1 MKEQRMMQERPKV
14 YAVIPAAGSGSRLGG
29 ATPKQFLQL
38 EEKPI
43 LVHTV
48 QRFESSS
55 DVDEIA
61 LAVPEESIT
70 EVEQLVT
77 RYRLNK
83 VSKIVAG
90 GEKRQDSVHNIVKR
104 LDFRANDLVLVHD
117 GVRPFVHPEKIKQLV
132 LACRDHEAAILAVQP
147 KDTIRRSNGGGFFDQ
162 TLDRSALWLIQTPQ
176 AFKASLLVKAF
187 EKASK
192 ERFYSTDEAALVERL
207 GVRIKIVE
215 GSYDNIKITTK
226 EDLELGMLI
235 LHRWHQQG
243 VA

>member
-1 MKEQRMMQERPKV
+1 MMQERPKV
-14 YAVIPAAGSGSRLGG
+14 YAVIPAAGIGSRLGG
-29 ATPKQFLQL
+29 ATPKQFLRL

-43 LVHTV
+43 LIHTV
-48 QRFESSS
+48 QRFESSP

-61 LAVPEESIT
+61 LAVAEESIA
-70 EVEQLVT
+70 EAEQLVT

-90 GEKRQDSVHNIVKR
+90 GEKRQDSVHNIVRR
-104 LDFRANDLVLVHD
+104 LDFQANDLILVHD
-117 GVRPFVHPEKIKQLV
+117 GVRPFIHPAKITELV
-132 LACRDHEAAILAVQP
+132 QACRDHDAAVLAVQP
-147 KDTIRRSNGGGFFDQ
+147 KDTMRRSNGGEFFDQ

-176 AFKASLLVKAF
+176 AFKASVLLRAL

-207 GVRIKIVE
+207 GVKIKIVE

-235 LHRWHQQG
+235 LQRWHQTG

>member
-1 MKEQRMMQERPKV
+1 MMQERPKV
-14 YAVIPAAGSGSRLGG
+14 YAVIPAAGLGSRLGG
-29 ATPKQFLQL
+29 GIPKQFLRL

-90 GEKRQDSVHNIVKR
+90 GEKRQDSVHNVVKR
-104 LDFRANDLVLVHD
+104 LDFRPGDVVLIHD
-117 GVRPFVHPEKIKQLV
+117 GVRPFVHPDKITELV
-132 LACRDHEAAILAVQP
+132 MACRDHEAAVLAVQP
-147 KDTIRRSNGGGFFDQ
+147 KDTMRRSNGGGFFDH
-162 TLDRSALWLIQTPQ
+162 TLDRTALWIIQTPQ
-176 AFKASLLVKAF
+176 AFKAAILLKAF

-192 ERFYSTDEAALVERL
+192 ERFHSTDEAALVERM
-207 GVRIKIVE
+207 GVKIKIVE

-235 LHRWHQQG
+235 LQRWHQTG

>member
-1 MKEQRMMQERPKV
+1 MMQERPKV
-14 YAVIPAAGSGSRLGG
+14 YAVIPAAGIGSRVGG
-29 ATPKQFLQL
+29 ATPKQFLRL

-48 QRFESSS
+48 QRFELSP

-61 LAVPEESIT
+61 LAVPEEAIA

-90 GEKRQDSVHNIVKR
+90 GEKRQDSVHNIVKK
-104 LDFRANDLVLVHD
+104 LDFQANDIILVHD
-117 GVRPFVHPEKIKQLV
+117 GVRPFVQSAKITELV
-132 LACRDHEAAILAVQP
+132 QICRDHDAAVLAVQP
-147 KDTIRRSNGGGFFDQ
+147 KDTMRRSNGGGFFDQ
-162 TLDRSALWLIQTPQ
+162 MLDRSALWLIQTPQ
-176 AFKASLLVKAF
+176 AFKASVLLKAF
-187 EKASK
+187 ERALKD
-192 ERFYSTDEAALVERL
+192 RFYSTDEAALVERL
-207 GVRIKIVE
+207 GVKIKIVE

-235 LHRWHQQG
+235 LQRWHQTG

>member
-1 MKEQRMMQERPKV
+1 MQERPKV
-14 YAVIPAAGSGSRLGG
+14 YAVIPAAGLGSRLGG
-29 ATPKQFLQL
+29 AIPKQFLQL

-43 LVHTV
+43 IVHTI

-61 LAVPEESIT
+61 LAVPEDSIAET
-70 EVEQLVT
+70 EQLVT

-104 LDFRANDLVLVHD
+104 LDFQTNDIILVHD
-117 GVRPFVHPEKIKQLV
+117 GVRPFIRREKLSELV
-132 LACRDHEAAILAVQP
+132 QACRDNDAAVLAVQP
-147 KDTIRRSNGGGFFDQ
+147 KDTMRRSNGGGFFDQ
-162 TLDRSALWLIQTPQ
+162 TLDRAALWLVQTPQ
-176 AFKASLLVKAF
+176 AFKATILLKAF

-192 ERFYSTDEAALVERL
+192 ERFYSTDEAALVERI
-207 GVRIKIVE
+207 GVKIKIVE

-226 EDLELGMLI
+226 EDLELGVLI
-235 LHRWHQQG
+235 LQRWHQTG
-243 VA
+243 VV